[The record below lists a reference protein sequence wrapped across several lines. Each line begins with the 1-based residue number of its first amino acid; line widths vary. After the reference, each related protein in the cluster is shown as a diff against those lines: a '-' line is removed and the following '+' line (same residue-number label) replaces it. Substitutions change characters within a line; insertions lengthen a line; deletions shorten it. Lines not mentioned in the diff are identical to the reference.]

1 MMNKNLVKLLDRL
14 GLHRLLRFWVVAEY
28 GSYYQAAQALGVQD
42 YNLISQMES
51 LEHSLGYPLLVR
63 RGPGNKPLLTGE
75 GRELH
80 RQLTPIFE
88 STAQAIAT
96 STRPP
101 AQRKG

>member
-1 MMNKNLVKLLDRL
+1 MMSRNLAKLLERL
-14 GLHRLLRFWVVAEY
+14 GLNRLLRFWAVAEY
-28 GSYYQAAQALGVQD
+28 GSYHHAAEVLGIREC
-42 YNLISQMES
+42 NLPSLIDS
-51 LEHSLGYPLLVR
+51 LEMSLGYRLLIR
-63 RGPGNKPLLTGE
+63 RGPGKKPLLTGE